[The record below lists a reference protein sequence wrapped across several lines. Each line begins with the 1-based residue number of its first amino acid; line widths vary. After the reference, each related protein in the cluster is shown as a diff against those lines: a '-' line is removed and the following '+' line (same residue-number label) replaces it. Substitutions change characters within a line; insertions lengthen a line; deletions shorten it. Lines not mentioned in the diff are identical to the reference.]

1 MKMIITKDDENLI
14 NDIFSKLNKDFVF
27 DKSKLD
33 SKIIIKLINEIDYF
47 KVYYNKKDDKKII
60 RLQNKLVKLF
70 KKYEGICHP
79 YELFKDI
86 SYDENMDRKLQ
97 KIALD
102 LKYSN
107 LYFAKPF
114 YSKEYWEYSALVL
127 KKRAYPTIGD
137 VILELFDWLKDI
149 NWPGSMTIKEILYSI
164 PRNILIK
171 YLEEVINKANSS
183 KDVVWLEN
191 LYNFSIEL
199 NIKETEFKNKKTSKI
214 LNNLDNK
221 NLSTD

>member
-1 MKMIITKDDENLI
+1 
-14 NDIFSKLNKDFVF
+14 
-27 DKSKLD
+27 
-33 SKIIIKLINEIDYF
+33 
-47 KVYYNKKDDKKII
+47 
-60 RLQNKLVKLF
+60 
-70 KKYEGICHP
+70 
-79 YELFKDI
+79 
-86 SYDENMDRKLQ
+86 
-97 KIALD
+97 
-102 LKYSN
+102 
-107 LYFAKPF
+107 
-114 YSKEYWEYSALVL
+114 
-127 KKRAYPTIGD
+127 
-137 VILELFDWLKDI
+137 
-149 NWPGSMTIKEILYSI
+149 MTIKEILYSI

>member
-1 MKMIITKDDENLI
+1 MGRLYSGESNIICVEEVRLAVTKLGGLPLLILPLDKVNFVSKNPCDE
-14 NDIFSKLNKDFVF
+14 
-27 DKSKLD
+27 
-33 SKIIIKLINEIDYF
+33 
-47 KVYYNKKDDKKII
+47 
-60 RLQNKLVKLF
+60 
-70 KKYEGICHP
+70 
-79 YELFKDI
+79 
-86 SYDENMDRKLQ
+86 
-97 KIALD
+97 
-102 LKYSN
+102 
-107 LYFAKPF
+107 PF

-171 YLEEVINKANSS
+171 YLEEVIDKANSI